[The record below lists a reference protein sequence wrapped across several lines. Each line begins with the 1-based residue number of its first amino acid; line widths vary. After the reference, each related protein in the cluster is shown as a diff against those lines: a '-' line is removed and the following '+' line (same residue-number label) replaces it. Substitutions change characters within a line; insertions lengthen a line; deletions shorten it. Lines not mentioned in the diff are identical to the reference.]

1 MDRKAQKETRKM
13 TIQELQ
19 TRATDLLQELIHGNL
34 SDTEREQV
42 QFERVTVSKA
52 LTKALVTDI
61 ADLRQ
66 NTRGFIS

>member
-19 TRATDLLQELIHGNL
+19 TRATDLLHELVYGNL

-52 LTKALVTDI
+52 LTKALTTDI